1 MLKAAKEFRPA
12 FIHYAG
18 TNSNYKWCPDEEEW
32 EKYEHIESLL
42 EKFYQA
48 TELLSESKYPTLNL
62 FLPVLWK
69 IKNALNEEIPPGKT
83 HMENMIVA
91 M

>member
-1 MLKAAKEFRPA
+1 MLALILIINGVQMRKNERSMS
-12 FIHYAG
+12 
-18 TNSNYKWCPDEEEW
+18 TN
-32 EKYEHIESLL
+32 
-42 EKFYQA
+42 
-48 TELLSESKYPTLNL
+48 SESKYPTLNL
-62 FLPVLWK
+62 FLPVLWT